1 MPGFFW
7 THQVLAAVY
16 GQLGMADEAAQA
28 VATLGSV
35 WPGYSIKTMSDMHRL
50 WNFED
55 DVIDR
60 MVEGLRIAG
69 LPEAT
74 D

>member
-1 MPGFFW
+1 
-7 THQVLAAVY
+7 
-16 GQLGMADEAAQA
+16 MAEEAAAAAA
-28 VATLGSV
+28 VATLGELY
-35 WPGYSIKTMSDMHRL
+35 PGYSIQTMTDMHRL

-60 MVEGLRIAG
+60 MADGLRVAG
-69 LPEAT
+69 LPEGA

>member
-1 MPGFFW
+1 M
-7 THQVLAAVY
+7 
-16 GQLGMADEAAQA
+16 
-28 VATLGSV
+28 ATLGELY
-35 WPGYSIKTMSDMHRL
+35 PGYSIQTMTDMHRL

-60 MVEGLRIAG
+60 MADGLRVAG
-69 LPEAT
+69 LPEGA